1 MIAATMPKKYRSA
14 VETHLRHYRALGYR
28 YRGHACILSRLG
40 RHLSKIGSKDLD
52 AAGYDSWCRS
62 IGDNKPNS
70 RRKAQQIVRRFCLFR
85 ARTEPKFFVPC
96 PFSMTKQ
103 QPYVR
108 PVIVTPKQ
116 VARMLALADTVRDQS
131 GPPMKAAVHRIAVVL
146 LYTAGLRMGEL
157 LRLEVTD
164 VEDHIRVLRIRESK
178 FHKSRLVPLSPS
190 AQLEVKRFLY
200 ARSRFCPEQA
210 DRGPLLC
217 NRRADR
223 LRGYSPPGI
232 GCLVRRLFD
241 RANVR
246 DDEGRRPRFHDL
258 RHSFAVQSL
267 IRIYRAKGDVQ
278 SALPKLALYM
288 GHVSVESTLHY
299 LRLVPEVAALASE
312 RFEEHFGHW
321 VQGGES

>member
-1 MIAATMPKKYRSA
+1 MTASAMPIKYRSA
-14 VETHLRHYRALGYR
+14 LDSHLSHYRALGYR
-28 YRGHACILSRLG
+28 YRGHACVLSRLG
-40 RHLSKIGSKDLD
+40 RHLSKIGAKDLD
-52 AAGYDSWCRS
+52 AAGYDAWCRS
-62 IGDNKPNS
+62 IANNKANS

-96 PFSMTKQ
+96 PFSMTKP

-108 PVIVTPKQ
+108 PVIVTPAQ
-116 VARMLALADTVRDQS
+116 VIRMLAAADVVRDQS

-157 LRLEVTD
+157 VRLQVTD
-164 VEDHIRVLRIRESK
+164 IEDRTRILRIRESK
-178 FHKSRLVPLSPS
+178 FQKSRLVPLSPS
-190 AQLEVKRFLY
+190 AQLEVQRYLR
-200 ARSRFCPEQA
+200 ARGRFCPEQS

-217 NRRADR
+217 NRKDGQ
-223 LRGYSPPGI
+223 LHGYSKPGI

-246 DDEGRRPRFHDL
+246 DTEGRRPRFHDL
-258 RHSFAVQSL
+258 RHSFAIQSL

-299 LRLVPEVAALASE
+299 VRLVPEVAALASQ
-312 RFEEHFGHW
+312 RFEAHFGHW

>member
-1 MIAATMPKKYRSA
+1 MTASAMPIKYRTA
-14 VETHLRHYRALGYR
+14 LDTHLSHYRALGYR
-28 YRGHACILSRLG
+28 YRGHACVLSRLG
-40 RHLSKIGSKDLD
+40 RHLGKIGAKDLD
-52 AAGYDSWCRS
+52 AVGYDTWCRS
-62 IGDNKPNS
+62 MADNNPNS

-108 PVIVTPKQ
+108 PVIVTPEQ
-116 VARMLALADTVRDQS
+116 VARMLAVADTVRDRS
-131 GPPMKAAVHRIAVVL
+131 GPPIKAAVNRIAVVL

-164 VEDHIRVLRIRESK
+164 VEHHARVLRIRESK

-190 AQLEVKRFLY
+190 AQLEVQRYLR

-217 NRRADR
+217 NRKAGH

-232 GCLVRRLFD
+232 SSLVLRLFD
-241 RANVR
+241 SANVR
-246 DDEGRRPRFHDL
+246 DAEGRRPRFHDC

-299 LRLVPEVAALASE
+299 LRLVPEVAALASQ